1 MAKSS
6 IVSPGIVLKEKFMVP
21 FQLKPAQLAKG
32 IGLNPAVISNILNN
46 KQRITLPI
54 ALRLSKFFQTP
65 ENYWI
70 DLQFQYDYAKVTGN
84 AALKAA
90 LKNISPAVMPNET
103 AAASVKKPAKAAST
117 KRPAEKNKTEAP
129 VKESRKPKIKE
140 N

>member
-32 IGLNPAVISNILNN
+32 IGLNPAIISNILNN

-54 ALRLSKFFQTP
+54 ALRLTKFFQTA
-65 ENYWI
+65 EKYWI
-70 DLQFQYDYAKVTGN
+70 DLQFQYDYAKVTSN
-84 AALKAA
+84 VALKAA
-90 LKNISPAVMPNET
+90 LKNISPAVMPT
-103 AAASVKKPAKAAST
+103 AAPAAASAKKPAKAGPA
-117 KRPAEKNKTEAP
+117 KRKAEKPKALAKRTVKT
-129 VKESRKPKIKE
+129 KE

>member
-1 MAKSS
+1 MAKSP
-6 IVSPGIVLKEKFMVP
+6 IVSPGIVLKEKFMAP

-54 ALRLSKFFQTP
+54 ALRLTKFFQTA
-65 ENYWI
+65 ENFWI

-90 LKNISPAVMPNET
+90 LKNISPAVMPSKAP
-103 AAASVKKPAKAAST
+103 AAVSAKTPAKAAA
-117 KRPAEKNKTEAP
+117 KQPEEKNKTKAP
-129 VKESRKPKIKE
+129 AKRSRKTQE
-140 N
+140 S